1 MNRVKQEDDPCR
13 DFIEAVDA
21 RDIYLY
27 RRDGQIISYLRVL
40 PFNLELLSDSEKTAL
55 AESITSKLKTN
66 RKDFTYASFPR
77 EVDLDG
83 YKKYIKEMHRQ
94 QTQIGRRYILSC
106 MMKQANDLTLGGNYE
121 HQLFL
126 RIWEINSNKEMAQE
140 KVAERINFFKNIY
153 EENGIK
159 CEILKEKEIVKLCNL
174 FGNALQANFEH
185 TPDNTEYTPIM
196 WID

>member
-1 MNRVKQEDDPCR
+1 MNREDDPCR

-21 RDIYLY
+21 NDIYLY
-27 RRDGQIISYLRVL
+27 RRDGQIISYLHVL
-40 PFNLELLSDSEKTAL
+40 PFNLDLLSDAEKTGL
-55 AESITSKLKTN
+55 AESITSKIKTN

-83 YKKYIKEMHRQ
+83 YKKYIKEMHRL
-94 QTQIGRRYILSC
+94 QTQIGRKYILSC

-121 HQLFL
+121 HQHFL
-126 RIWEINSNKEMAQE
+126 RIWEKNSNKKTAEE
-140 KVAERINFFKNIY
+140 NVAERINFFKNIY

-159 CEILKEKEIVKLCNL
+159 CEILHEREIVKLCNL
-174 FGNALQANFEH
+174 FGNSLQANFEH
-185 TPDNTEYTPIM
+185 TPDNVKYTPVM